1 MYFVKFWKVTGNSV
15 FHYNIE
21 LPGGSQSVRREVHKT
36 KTKRE

>member
-21 LPGGSQSVRREVHKT
+21 LPGGSQSE
-36 KTKRE
+36 EGSPQNQN